1 MTVRAMGSQAR
12 SAGDRQHR
20 DLEDGAEGSFEDEAE
35 FLKEGEDVMGLLCE
49 DNEKAIQAAN

>member
-1 MTVRAMGSQAR
+1 MNPPRAVA
-12 SAGDRQHR
+12 
-20 DLEDGAEGSFEDEAE
+20 GAEGSFEDEAE